1 MTERIPVRIVSIQGN
16 TIYGV
21 EEDGHVTQVF
31 LTSQQQA
38 DPLYLRILRRIQNSR
53 LWLAMNPN
61 HQLVDEGW
69 L

>member
-1 MTERIPVRIVSIQGN
+1 MTQRIPVRIVSIQGN

-38 DPLYLRILRRIQNSR
+38 DPLYLRIL
-53 LWLAMNPN
+53 
-61 HQLVDEGW
+61 LVDEGW